1 VSKKIKMQIILS
13 PAKTLNFKDKAV
25 VDDYS
30 TPELASDAH
39 KIMSELKQIDQSNL
53 GKLMNISSKL
63 AELNT
68 IRHNAWELTHNSSNS
83 KQCVYAFNGEAYN
96 GLNVEQFNAEDMQ
109 FAQDHFKIISG
120 LYGVLRPLDLIQPYR
135 LEMGTKL
142 QIGKANGLYEFWGE
156 KIAQIINR
164 DAKKSG
170 SNTLINLASN
180 EYFKAVN
187 VEALSV
193 NVITPVFKELKNGQY
208 KVITVYAKKA
218 RGLMT
223 AYAIRNRIINP
234 EELKNFDEEGYMFDV
249 NQSEKNQWVFTR
261 G

>member
-1 VSKKIKMQIILS
+1 MQIILS
-13 PAKTLNFKDKAV
+13 PAKTLNF
-25 VDDYS
+25 
-30 TPELASDAH
+30 EDAP
-39 KIMSELKQIDQSNL
+39 KINTFSKPDLTTDAKQIMSHLKKFEQGEL

-68 IRHNAWELTHNSSNS
+68 IRHNNWEQKHDLKNS

-96 GLNVEQFNAEDMQ
+96 GLNIEQFDEESMKY
-109 FAQDHFKIISG
+109 AQDHLKIISG
-120 LYGVLRPLDLIQPYR
+120 LYGVLRPLDIIQPYR

-142 QIGKANGLYEFWGE
+142 KTDKGNNLYEFWGD
-156 KIAQIINR
+156 KIAQVINK
-164 DAKKSG
+164 DATKSG

-187 VEALSV
+187 VKALSLD
-193 NVITPVFKELKNGQY
+193 VITPVFKELKNDQY
-208 KVITVYAKKA
+208 KVISVYAKKA

-223 AYAIRNRIINP
+223 AFAIKNRITEP
-234 EELKNFDEEGYMFDV
+234 EQLKNFEEEGYMFDA
-249 NQSEKNQWVFTR
+249 NQSTDKQWIFTR

>member
-1 VSKKIKMQIILS
+1 MQIILS
-13 PAKTLNFKDKAV
+13 PAKTLNFEDEPKINT
-25 VDDYS
+25 YS
-30 TPELASDAH
+30 KPDLTIDA
-39 KIMSELKQIDQSNL
+39 KQIMGYLKQFKQGEL

-68 IRHNAWELTHNSSNS
+68 IRHNTWEQKHDLSNS

-96 GLNVEQFNAEDMQ
+96 GLNIKQFDEESMQ
-109 FAQDHFKIISG
+109 FAQNHLKIISG
-120 LYGVLRPLDLIQPYR
+120 LYGVLRPLDIIQPYR

-142 QIGKANGLYEFWGE
+142 KTDKGNNLYDFWGD
-156 KIAQIINR
+156 KIAQVINK

-187 VEALSV
+187 VKALSLD
-193 NVITPVFKELKNGQY
+193 VITPVFKELKNDQY
-208 KVITVYAKKA
+208 KVISVYAKKA

-223 AYAIRNRIINP
+223 AYAIKNRITEP
-234 EELKNFDEEGYMFDV
+234 EQLKNFDEEGYMFDA
-249 NQSEKNQWVFTR
+249 NQSNDKQWIFTR